1 VHAETKVAYEF
12 GCDLPE
18 HMLFCDDS
26 PSHCKVTSI
35 RTGSN
40 ETTPK
45 KKRIHNANIAET
57 FLRKERRSSV
67 QTVTRGERGFGMK
80 VQGVGYEHDCEGLF
94 GSCGRDRNKTGAH
107 LNQWRPTSSPTYIV
121 PCTLFLA
128 AANIGNARSIILSL
142 AVNDARR

>member
-1 VHAETKVAYEF
+1 MNFEVIPKTVVHAETKVAYEF

-45 KKRIHNANIAET
+45 KKRIHDANIAET
-57 FLRKERRSSV
+57 FCG
-67 QTVTRGERGFGMK
+67 TRGGQVFKR
-80 VQGVGYEHDCEGLF
+80 
-94 GSCGRDRNKTGAH
+94 
-107 LNQWRPTSSPTYIV
+107 
-121 PCTLFLA
+121 
-128 AANIGNARSIILSL
+128 
-142 AVNDARR
+142 